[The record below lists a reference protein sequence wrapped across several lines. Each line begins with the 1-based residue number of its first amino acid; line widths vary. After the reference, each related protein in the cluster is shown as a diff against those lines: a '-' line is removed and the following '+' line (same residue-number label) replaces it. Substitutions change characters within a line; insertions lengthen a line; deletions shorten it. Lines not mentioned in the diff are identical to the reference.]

1 MGNGIFNSNGEF
13 DKHHALPY
21 GFLIKLKFLEND
33 EIKLILVP
41 FYANNLDTFW
51 CPDYVNDE
59 QFKKIVEF
67 IAKDKEYIE
76 TDWKNR
82 AFEIKIK

>member
-1 MGNGIFNSNGEF
+1 MIHSGCDLILGHGPHTIQKLRRYNNTVIVYSMGNGIFNSNGEF

-41 FYANNLDTFW
+41 FYANNLDTFG
-51 CPDYVNDE
+51 V
-59 QFKKIVEF
+59 QIM
-67 IAKDKEYIE
+67 
-76 TDWKNR
+76 
-82 AFEIKIK
+82 